1 MRWAK
6 TAWLALGAAVVAA
19 QFVGYAR
26 TNPPVSS
33 DVAAPAEVQSVLR
46 RACFDC
52 HSNQT
57 EWPWYSAVA
66 PLSWPLGHEVI
77 EGRRRL
83 NFSEWGD
90 YASDPETLVHKLQQV
105 AASVANGSMA
115 PWYYQ
120 VLHPSA
126 RLTEADRALL
136 AGWAQAASAQR
147 SLSP

>member
-1 MRWAK
+1 MRRGRVV
-6 TAWLALGAAVVAA
+6 WLALGAVVVAA

-26 TNPPVSS
+26 TNPPASS
-33 DVAAPAEVQSVLR
+33 ALLAPPDVKRVLS

-66 PLSWPLGHEVI
+66 PLSWLLVHDVI

-90 YASDPETLVHKLQQV
+90 YASDPETASHKLEQV
-105 AASVANGSMA
+105 AATVANGSMA

-126 RLTEADRALL
+126 RLSAADRALL
-136 AGWAQAASAQR
+136 LVWAQAGSAHR
-147 SLSP
+147 SPTP

>member
-1 MRWAK
+1 MSWAK
-6 TAWLALGAAVVAA
+6 TAWLALGAAVVGA

-33 DVAAPAEVQSVLR
+33 DVAAPPEVQSVLR

-66 PLSWPLGHEVI
+66 PLSWLLGHDVL

-90 YASDPETLVHKLQQV
+90 YASDPETLVYKLQQI

-126 RLTEADRALL
+126 RLSGADGALL
-136 AGWAQAASAQR
+136 VHWAEAESAHR
-147 SLSP
+147 PLVP